1 MSEVTVKIIIPSN
14 GRAKLITTHN
24 YIINAIV
31 CVAESE
37 LAEYK
42 EHNPEV
48 EYVTHPDSV
57 IGIANKRQWIYDKF
71 HNVFMMD
78 DDLKGLKNLTS
89 RKGEKGSIAPDQ
101 AYWIIQSTANIAKLS
116 GCYLF
121 GYNNFV
127 RPEHYHGQVP
137 FSLTG
142 YINGAGLG
150 MLKGATKLFFNDSIK
165 ASQDYWL
172 TGLNAHYYRK
182 AFIDR
187 RFCIYQ
193 SSFGDTIGG
202 CSDVRTNQAEEED
215 FKLLEMYFGDAI
227 QLKKQTNTQ
236 LKHQFSKSIRIPF

>member
-1 MSEVTVKIIIPSN
+1 MSEVTVKIIIPSK

-89 RKGEKGSIAPDQ
+89 RKG
-101 AYWIIQSTANIAKLS
+101 
-116 GCYLF
+116 
-121 GYNNFV
+121 
-127 RPEHYHGQVP
+127 
-137 FSLTG
+137 
-142 YINGAGLG
+142 
-150 MLKGATKLFFNDSIK
+150 
-165 ASQDYWL
+165 
-172 TGLNAHYYRK
+172 
-182 AFIDR
+182 
-187 RFCIYQ
+187 
-193 SSFGDTIGG
+193 
-202 CSDVRTNQAEEED
+202 
-215 FKLLEMYFGDAI
+215 
-227 QLKKQTNTQ
+227 
-236 LKHQFSKSIRIPF
+236 